1 MRVLQRH
8 RWPGN
13 VRELEHAIE
22 RAVIV
27 ATESQIQAADLPA
40 TLRDA
45 EPSLAHDDAIPAHHT
60 LEEIERM
67 AILRTLER
75 TQWNKRAA
83 ATILGVYRPTLYSKL
98 KKYNLLK
105 RPAPVGTPTN

>member
-1 MRVLQRH
+1 MLQRH

-13 VRELEHAIE
+13 VRELEHALE

-27 ATESQIQAADLPA
+27 ATEGQIQPADLPSS
-40 TLRDA
+40 LRDP
-45 EPSLAHDDAIPAHHT
+45 EPSADLGDTIPAHHT
-60 LEEIERM
+60 LEEIERL

-75 TQWNKRAA
+75 TQWNKRATA
-83 ATILGVYRPTLYSKL
+83 NILGVYRPTLYSKL

-105 RPAPVGTPTN
+105 KPTPSGSSTN